1 MRLFDRYRQAPPST
15 SGRIR
20 HDVTL
25 GLADAALT
33 GLFAISGAIRK
44 MAAPPDHDNTIAL
57 TVAHR
62 QVVAHD
68 QDVVALTLVPSA
80 GGRLPRWHPG
90 AHIDV
95 HLASGLVRQYSL
107 CGDSETADAYRIAVR
122 RIPDGGGGSVE
133 MHELGVGATVT
144 THGPRNA
151 FPLTVPGYG
160 SPAQRFRFIAGGIG
174 ITPILP
180 MLGMAARLGIDW
192 SMVYTGRSR
201 DSLPFLDEV
210 DQFTAGGAG
219 NSAKARIQIRTDDVN
234 GLPSAPELLG
244 DCPDGTAVYACG
256 PAPMLTAIRAQLAS
270 RDDVEL
276 HFERFAAPP
285 VVDGKEFT
293 VSVASSG
300 TTVRVGAEETL
311 LAALGRAGVH
321 APYSCRQGF
330 CGTCR
335 TRVLNVRDG
344 VVDHRDTLL
353 TDPERDCGMM
363 LICISRAA
371 EGTQLTLDL

>member
-1 MRLFDRYRQAPPST
+1 MRLFGRYRQAPPST
-15 SGRIR
+15 SGRMR

-44 MAAPPDHDNTIAL
+44 MTAPPDHDNAIAL
-57 TVAHR
+57 TVADR

-68 QDVVALTLVPSA
+68 EDVVALTLVPSA

-95 HLASGLVRQYSL
+95 HLGSGLVRQYSL
-107 CGDSETADAYRIAVR
+107 CGNPETPEAYRIAVR
-122 RIPDGGGGSVE
+122 RIPDGGGGSLE
-133 MHELGVGATVT
+133 MHELQVGATVI

-151 FPLTVPGYG
+151 FPLTVPGCG

-192 SMVYTGRSR
+192 SMVYAGRSR
-201 DSLPFLDEV
+201 DSLPFLDELGR
-210 DQFTAGGAG
+210 FGH
-219 NSAKARIQIRTDDVN
+219 RIQIRTDDVN
-234 GLPSAPELLG
+234 GLPSPPELLG

-256 PAPMLTAIRAQLAS
+256 PAPMLTAIRAQLVG

-285 VVDGKEFT
+285 VVDGKEFRVT
-293 VSVASSG
+293 IASTG
-300 TTVRVGAEETL
+300 DTVRVGAEETL
-311 LAALGRAGVH
+311 LAALRRAGVR
-321 APYSCRQGF
+321 APYSCGQGF

-335 TRVLNVRDG
+335 TRVLSVGDG
-344 VVDHRDTLL
+344 TVDHRDTLL
-353 TDPERDCGMM
+353 TDPERDSGMM